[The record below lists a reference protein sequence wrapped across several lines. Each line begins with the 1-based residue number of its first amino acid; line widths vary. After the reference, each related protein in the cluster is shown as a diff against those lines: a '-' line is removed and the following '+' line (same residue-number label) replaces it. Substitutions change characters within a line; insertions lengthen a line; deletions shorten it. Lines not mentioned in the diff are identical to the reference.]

1 MRVFEEY
8 NSGVSGLGKNLTFG
22 LFFRDFRNIMIT
34 SVELKHLD
42 TSFSGLTTF
51 QGDSG
56 VKKIMLVMII
66 FN

>member
-1 MRVFEEY
+1 
-8 NSGVSGLGKNLTFG
+8 
-22 LFFRDFRNIMIT
+22 MIT

-66 FN
+66 FNWIKTWRDRQHVDF